1 MDFVEEV
8 DFVEVVGDEV
18 EIRTDDDPL
27 SGEGLDI
34 TYCDA
39 HSSEI
44 SLKPLFVSVIW
55 IMSYHTRRVLKKK
68 WEEVLEVRHFR
79 YPISLLQKL
88 NKAIEY

>member
-18 EIRTDDDPL
+18 EICTDDDPL

-55 IMSYHTRRVLKKK
+55 IMSYHTRRVQGKIGRSSRSASLS
-68 WEEVLEVRHFR
+68 
-79 YPISLLQKL
+79 ISLLQRSR
-88 NKAIEY
+88 I